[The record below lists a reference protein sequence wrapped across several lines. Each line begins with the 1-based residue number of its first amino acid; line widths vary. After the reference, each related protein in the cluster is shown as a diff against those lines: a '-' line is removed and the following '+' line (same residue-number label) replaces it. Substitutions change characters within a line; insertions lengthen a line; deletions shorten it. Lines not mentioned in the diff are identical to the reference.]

1 MVEAQAHRRFIK
13 THLPVDA
20 LVFSPRAK
28 YIYIARDGRDVIWS
42 MYNHHS
48 NGNQAFYDLLNE
60 TPGLVG
66 PRIEPPPASVRQYFN
81 DWVERDGFPF
91 WSFWENL
98 RTWWEIR
105 HLPNVMLLHFS
116 ELKADMPGQI
126 RRIAEFLDIE
136 VDEARWPAILDHC
149 SFDYMKRNAELSAPL
164 GGASLGRRRLDLH
177 PQGRQRPLA
186 RRAERR
192 GKPALRDARRRAAR
206 RGLRPLA
213 GDRGDQGRNGES
225 GLTSTAESVTI
236 SWKHQTRSGW

>member
-1 MVEAQAHRRFIK
+1 LPAVEAQAHRRFIK

-91 WSFWENL
+91 WSFWENI
-98 RTWWEIR
+98 RTWWQIR

-126 RRIAEFLDIE
+126 RRIAGFLDIE
-136 VDEARWPAILDHC
+136 VDEARWPAILEHC
-149 SFDYMKRNAELSAPL
+149 SFDYMKRHAELSAPL
-164 GGASLGRRRLDLH
+164 GGQLWEGGASTFIHKGVNGRWRDVLS
-177 PQGRQRPLA
+177 P
-186 RRAERR
+186 

-213 GDRGDQGRNGES
+213 GDRESRAELGEGS
-225 GLTSTAESVTI
+225 PERLG
-236 SWKHQTRSGW
+236 